1 MPADIYTSTDGT
13 LTTVVVIPPHEGK
26 GLWLALHPN
35 PTTKPEYYDSIL
47 NGVEVFKMNNTGS
60 FGYLHPEYF
69 RRQQLTEKSDVYSFG
84 VVLLE
89 AQCARPALVLT
100 LAK

>member
-47 NGVEVFKMNNTGS
+47 NGVEVFKMNNTGATKHTIS
-60 FGYLHPEYF
+60 HRDVKTTNIL
-69 RRQQLTEKSDVYSFG
+69 LDEK
-84 VVLLE
+84 
-89 AQCARPALVLT
+89 
-100 LAK
+100 